1 MSKIETTERLKAPAA
16 SPPATSPAAPLYANR
31 QKVYPK
37 QVSGP
42 IRRAKWAVLVLCLGL
57 YYTMPLIR
65 WDRGPNLPDQAV
77 LVDMTSARLFFF
89 WIEIWPQEVYYLT
102 GLLVL
107 AAIGLFAATSLFG
120 RVWCGFACPQ
130 TVWTDLFMWVE
141 RSIQGDRNARM
152 RLDQHPWTREWLV
165 KKAATHAAWLGI
177 AMATGGAWIMY
188 FNDALEMTPR
198 FFTGG
203 ASPEVYFFFW
213 LFTATTYLLAGWARE
228 QVCTY
233 MCPWPR
239 FQAAMLDEDSLVVSY
254 RGWRGEPRG
263 KAKAE
268 GVGDCVDCRA
278 CVNVCP
284 TGIDIRD
291 GQQMEC
297 IGCGLCIDAC
307 DDVMGK
313 LGRERGLIAFETL
326 ANLARSEAAA
336 RPLAPGPQRLACG
349 MAARTPPRFL
359 RARTFVY
366 AGVLGAVMAVMLG
379 AWLLRD
385 TLDLAVIRERAP
397 LYVRLSDGAVRNA
410 YALRLV
416 NKTREAERFAL
427 VLEGPRG
434 LALVVQDAET
444 DAEGRPLLATRP
456 DGITQWRALVTAPA
470 GLHLAESSPVTF
482 RLVDPRTGRAVESTA
497 SVFRGP
503 KP

>member
-57 YYTMPLIR
+57 YYTVPLIR

-141 RSIQGDRNARM
+141 RRIQGDRNARM
-152 RLDQHPWTREWLV
+152 RLDQHPWTREWLA

-198 FFTGG
+198 FLTGQ
-203 ASPEVYFFFW
+203 ASVEVYFFFW

-239 FQAAMLDEDSLVVSY
+239 FQAAMLDEDSLVVTY

-307 DDVMGK
+307 DDVMAK

-326 ANLARSEAAA
+326 ANLARAEAAA
-336 RPLAPGPQRLACG
+336 KPLPPGPQRLACG

-359 RARTFVY
+359 RPRTFVY

-410 YALRLV
+410 YGLKLV
-416 NKTREAERFAL
+416 NKTREAESFAL

-470 GLHLAESSPVTF
+470 GLRLAESSPVTF
-482 RLVDPRTGRAVESTA
+482 RLVDPRTGHAVESTA
-497 SVFRGP
+497 SVFLGP